1 MNTSAQGMLTDAANT
16 TTAQLQGEAWQLLL
30 SRVGDTLMLFLL
42 MHTSLFLPLPHG
54 CYLQAS
60 GTCIAQVLSSPC
72 SYMHLLSCVLLHYH
86 EW

>member
-16 TTAQLQGEAWQLLL
+16 TTAQLQGQAWQLLL

-60 GTCIAQVLSSPC
+60 GTCIAQVLS
-72 SYMHLLSCVLLHYH
+72 LLHLYTPAVIGAASCL
-86 EW
+86 